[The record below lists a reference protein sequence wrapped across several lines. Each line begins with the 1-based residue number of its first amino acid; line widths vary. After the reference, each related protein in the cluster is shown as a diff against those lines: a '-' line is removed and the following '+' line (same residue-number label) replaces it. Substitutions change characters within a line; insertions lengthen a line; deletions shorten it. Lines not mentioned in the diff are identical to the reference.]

1 MLLAVTSGLS
11 KVHQN
16 WQLPYNG
23 RLVTARLPRYRQSV
37 RN

>member
-1 MLLAVTSGLS
+1 MLLAVTLGLS
-11 KVHQN
+11 KVQQD

-23 RLVTARLPRYRQSV
+23 RLGTMRLPRYRQSV